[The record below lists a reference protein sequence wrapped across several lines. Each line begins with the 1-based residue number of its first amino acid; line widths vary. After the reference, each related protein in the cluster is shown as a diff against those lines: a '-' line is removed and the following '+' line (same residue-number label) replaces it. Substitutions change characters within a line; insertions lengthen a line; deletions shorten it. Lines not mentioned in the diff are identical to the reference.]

1 VPSLTLTGDA
11 DADALL
17 SDNAFALLV
26 GMLLD
31 QQIAMEVAFVGP
43 HRLAERLGGE
53 LTPAAVAAVE
63 PDELEACFREK
74 PAIHR
79 YPGSMAK
86 RVHALATYL
95 VEHHDG
101 DAAAVWDGAAIGRE
115 LYERLAALP
124 GYGDQKA
131 RIFVALLGKQCGVT
145 PEGWREAAGEYG
157 EDGYRSIADVTD
169 AETLAEVREFKQARK
184 AAAKEA
190 KAAKAAKAASG

>member
-1 VPSLTLTGDA
+1 VTDVPTLTFTGDA
-11 DADALL
+11 PADQLL
-17 SDNAFALLV
+17 SENEFALLV

-43 HRLAERLGGE
+43 QRLRERLGGE
-53 LTPAAVAAVE
+53 LSPAAVAATD
-63 PDELEACFREK
+63 PDHLETLFREK

-86 RVHALATYL
+86 RVHALATHL

-101 DAAAVWDGAAIGRE
+101 DAGAVWREATSGQE

-131 RIFVALLGKQCGVT
+131 RIFVAILGKRCDVT

-157 EDGYRSIADVTD
+157 DEGYRSIADVTD
-169 AETLAEVREFKQARK
+169 PETLAKVREFKQARK
-184 AAAKEA
+184 AEA
-190 KAAKAAKAASG
+190 RAAKAARES